1 MIFFFYGP
9 NTFEARNQIAKLI
22 NQYQKKTGNDFG
34 LDKID
39 GEKSTLAELKAA
51 LQAVPFLSSSRLV
64 IIESLGKNKAVT
76 AHIDVL
82 IADIPSTTV
91 AVFYDHDADHRT
103 NYFKTLKEKA
113 KTVEFKQLDHAHLLR
128 WIIKQV
134 ENSGGEIDRAAVGR
148 LLDLAGEDQWR
159 LSNEI
164 EKLINY
170 NKEVTVENID
180 LLVESSRTESIFN
193 LVDAMSAGKRQLAIQ
208 IYTRLRTN
216 GESEMYILSMIIWQ
230 LRNQLLAKSAG
241 RITAPQLAK
250 EAGMSPYVA
259 GKVLAT
265 RHLYTEERIKESFI
279 RAIDTEMAIKSG
291 EGDSDYLVEQL
302 VSSLSGATS

>member
-9 NTFEARNQIAKLI
+9 NTYESRSQIAKLI
-22 NQYQKKTGNDFG
+22 NQFKKKSGNDFG
-34 LDKID
+34 IDRID
-39 GEKSTLAELKAA
+39 GDKSTIAELKAS
-51 LQAVPFLSSSRLV
+51 LHAVPFLAASRLV
-64 IIESLGKNKAVT
+64 IIESLGRNKAV
-76 AHIDVL
+76 ASKIEDLIDG
-82 IADIPSTTV
+82 IPSTTV
-91 AVFYDHDADHRT
+91 AVFYDPDVDHRT
-103 NYFKTLKEKA
+103 NYFKTLKDKS
-113 KTVEFKQLDHAHLLR
+113 KVVEFKQLDHPKLMR
-128 WIIKQV
+128 WIIKKV
-134 ENSGGEIDRAAVGR
+134 EDDGGEIDRAAVGR

-170 NKEVTVENID
+170 NNEVTVENID

-208 IYTRLRTN
+208 IYTRLRRN

-265 RHLYTEERIKESFI
+265 RHLYTEDRIKESFL
-279 RAIDTEMAIKSG
+279 RAIDTEMAIKTG

>member
-9 NTFEARNQIAKLI
+9 NTFEARTQIAKLI
-22 NQYQKKTGNDFG
+22 NQFQKKTGNDFG
-34 LDKID
+34 IDRID
-39 GEKSTLAELKAA
+39 GEKSTIAELKAS
-51 LQAVPFLSSSRLV
+51 LQAVPFLAASRLV
-64 IIESLGKNKAVT
+64 IIESLGRNKAV
-76 AHIDVL
+76 AVKIDDL
-82 IADIPSTTV
+82 LEGIPSTTV
-91 AVFYDHDADHRT
+91 AVFYDPDVDHRT
-103 NYFKTLKEKA
+103 NFFKTLKEKS
-113 KTVEFKQLDHAHLLR
+113 KVVEFKQLDHPKLMR
-128 WIIKQV
+128 WITKTV
-134 ENSGGEIDRAAVGR
+134 EDAGGEIDRAAVGR

-170 NKEVTVENID
+170 NSEVTVENID

-279 RAIDTEMAIKSG
+279 KAIDTEMAIKTG

-302 VSSLSGATS
+302 VSSLSGTTA

>member
-9 NTFEARNQIAKLI
+9 NTYESRSQIAKLI
-22 NQYQKKTGNDFG
+22 NQFKKKSGNDFG
-34 LDKID
+34 IDRID
-39 GEKSTLAELKAA
+39 GDKSTIAELKAS
-51 LQAVPFLSSSRLV
+51 LHAVPFLAASRLV
-64 IIESLGKNKAVT
+64 IIESLGRNKAV
-76 AHIDVL
+76 ASKIEDLIDG
-82 IADIPSTTV
+82 IPSTTV
-91 AVFYDHDADHRT
+91 AVFYDPDVDHRT
-103 NYFKTLKEKA
+103 NYFKTLKDKS
-113 KTVEFKQLDHAHLLR
+113 KVVEFKQLDHPKLMR
-128 WIIKQV
+128 WIIKKV
-134 ENSGGEIDRAAVGR
+134 EDDGGEIDRAAVGR
-148 LLDLAGEDQWR
+148 LLELAGEDQWR

-170 NKEVTVENID
+170 NNEVTVENID

-265 RHLYTEERIKESFI
+265 RHLYTEDRIKESFI
-279 RAIDTEMAIKSG
+279 RAIDTEMAIKTG

>member
-1 MIFFFYGP
+1 MIFFFYGA
-9 NTFEARNQIAKLI
+9 NSFEARSQIAKLI

-39 GEKSTLAELKAA
+39 GEKTTVGELKGA
-51 LQAVPFLSSSRLV
+51 LQAAPFLASSRLV
-64 IIESLGKNKAVT
+64 IVESLGKNKT
-76 AHIDVL
+76 ASSKIEE
-82 IADIPSTTV
+82 IIEGIPSTTV
-91 AVFYDHDADHRT
+91 AVFYDPEVDHRT
-103 NYFKTLKEKA
+103 SYFKTLKEKA
-113 KTVEFKQLDHAHLLR
+113 KVVEFKQLDHAKLMR

-134 ENSGGEIDRAAVGR
+134 EDAGGEIDRAAVGR

-170 NKEVTVENID
+170 NKEVTVDNID

-193 LVDAMSAGKRQLAIQ
+193 LVDAMSAGKRKLAIQ
-208 IYTRLRTN
+208 IYSRLRTN
-216 GESEMYILSMIIWQ
+216 GENEMYILSMIIWQ

-265 RHLYTEERIKESFI
+265 RHLYTEDRIKESFI
-279 RAIDTEMAIKSG
+279 KAIDTEMAIKSG

-302 VSSLSGATS
+302 VSSLSGANV

>member
-9 NTFEARNQIAKLI
+9 NSFEARSQIAKLVT
-22 NQYQKKTGNDFG
+22 QYQKKTGNDFG
-34 LDKID
+34 LDKIE
-39 GEKSTLAELKAA
+39 GEKATVAELKAA
-51 LQAVPFLSSSRLV
+51 LQAVPFLASSRLV
-64 IIESLGKNKAVT
+64 IIESLGKNKAVST
-76 AHIDVL
+76 QIDQ
-82 IADIPSTTV
+82 IIEGIPSTTV
-91 AVFYDHDADHRT
+91 AVFYDPEVDHRT

-113 KTVEFKQLDHAHLLR
+113 KVVEFKQLDHAKLMR
-128 WIIKQV
+128 WIIKLV
-134 ENSGGEIDRAAVGR
+134 EDAGGEIDRAAVGR

-164 EKLINY
+164 EKLLNY
-170 NKEVTVENID
+170 NMEVTVENID

-193 LVDAMSAGKRQLAIQ
+193 LVDAMSAGKRQLAIK

-216 GESEMYILSMIIWQ
+216 GENEMYILSMIIWQ

-279 RAIDTEMAIKSG
+279 KAIDTEMAIKSG
-291 EGDSDYLVEQL
+291 EGDSDYMVEQL
-302 VSSLSGATS
+302 VSSLSGTST

>member
-9 NTFEARNQIAKLI
+9 NTYESRSQIAKLI
-22 NQYQKKTGNDFG
+22 NQFKKKSGNDFG
-34 LDKID
+34 IDRID
-39 GEKSTLAELKAA
+39 GDKSTIAELKAS
-51 LQAVPFLSSSRLV
+51 LHAVPFLAASRLV
-64 IIESLGKNKAVT
+64 IIESLGRNKAV
-76 AHIDVL
+76 ASKIEDLIDG
-82 IADIPSTTV
+82 IPSTTV
-91 AVFYDHDADHRT
+91 AVFYDPDVDHRT
-103 NYFKTLKEKA
+103 NYFKTLKDKS
-113 KTVEFKQLDHAHLLR
+113 KVVEFKQLDHPKLMR
-128 WIIKQV
+128 WIINKV
-134 ENSGGEIDRAAVGR
+134 EDDGGEIDRAAVGR

-170 NKEVTVENID
+170 NNEVTVENID

-265 RHLYTEERIKESFI
+265 RHLYTEDRIKESFI
-279 RAIDTEMAIKSG
+279 RAIDTEMAIKTG
-291 EGDSDYLVEQL
+291 EGDGDYLVEQL